1 MGLVSRVERNVAAK
15 DTSAVILE
23 SLVGWFC
30 STARLKYRW
39 RVVEWR
45 RVTRFFFWVLKGL

>member
-30 STARLKYRW
+30 STARLEYRW
-39 RVVEWR
+39 GGWLVGWCVN
-45 RVTRFFFWVLKGL
+45 